1 MRQVKVEVFMEDC
14 DLYRSYNQI
23 FITDISVSDS
33 VANMIDI
40 LDRVD
45 RRVQLFDHHGTALFL
60 NKYDWCMIK
69 EDIYL
74 PNIFKTCGTEL
85 FCVYALWPEYLN
97 IYTPDVRGK
106 IIQFVDI
113 VRNYDTWRW
122 KELDDK
128 GLISKQMNDL
138 FHIYGREKFIDWAMK
153 RIMFGTSPLHQDKWF
168 SETDDVKRSIDTS
181 NRNRKVPKM
190 DLSNMTDQQMRE
202 QINRAILEQQYNNM
216 FNPKRES
223 KGREYVSRIL
233 DSAGNVLAI
242 TSSALGIALAIKE
255 LRG

>member
-1 MRQVKVEVFMEDC
+1 MRVKLFTHTDLDGIGCAVLAYLAFGRKNVDVEYCDYGDVDEKVEVFMEDC

-74 PNIFKTCGTEL
+74 PNIIKTCGTEL

-168 SETDDVKRSIDTS
+168 SETDMLLLDQKQKDIDIYVEEKKQANKEVYRS
-181 NRNRKVPKM
+181 V
-190 DLSNMTDQQMRE
+190 
-202 QINRAILEQQYNNM
+202 
-216 FNPKRES
+216 
-223 KGREYVSRIL
+223 G
-233 DSAGNVLAI
+233 
-242 TSSALGIALAIKE
+242 
-255 LRG
+255 